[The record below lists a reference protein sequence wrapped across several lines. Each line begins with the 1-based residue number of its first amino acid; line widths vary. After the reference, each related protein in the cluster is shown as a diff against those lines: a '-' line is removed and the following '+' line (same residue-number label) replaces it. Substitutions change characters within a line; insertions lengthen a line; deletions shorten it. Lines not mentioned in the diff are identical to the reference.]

1 MYCSRVGNGDVDVRN
16 AVDIIDVLAND
27 VSGTRQSLAASPERV
42 VWRVDKLRRRLREA
56 GAAADVTTHIAL
68 LHDLVAGLESEEA
81 S

>member
-1 MYCSRVGNGDVDVRN
+1 MGNGDVDVRN

-27 VSGTRQSLAASPERV
+27 VSGTRQSLAASPE